1 MHTLCQYCVAK
12 WKSESPTAGCP
23 ICREPIRAEK
33 RNFLVDNMIAIMIS
47 LYSKEEQSN
56 RRKFEKEHQE
66 LHRNLLAAGLRTP
79 EYNNPFY
86 RITDRGLVLG
96 EMQIEELPSI
106 AQSQFPGC
114 CMCSEDLSLICVVF
128 FICMIDP
135 PAAVSSST
143 MVASIVRNLTR
154 NPLLSRER
162 LDNRR
167 RIHYTRMLANIGR
180 RRLMSRNRLQSMS
193 VSSNYFS
200 IVKKG
205 FSLSSIVALQSSM
218 QPREQSATCHQ
229 YWLVQQRT
237 YSKDR

>member
-1 MHTLCQYCVAK
+1 MHTFCQYCVAK

-23 ICREPIRAEK
+23 ICREPTRSEK
-33 RNFLVDNMIAIMIS
+33 RNFLVDNMIAIMIG
-47 LYSKEEQSN
+47 LFSKEEQFN
-56 RRKFEKEHQE
+56 RRKFEKEHHE

-106 AQSQFPGC
+106 AQSQFHGC
-114 CMCSEDLSLICVVF
+114 KYNVSLRFIGVVF

-135 PAAVSSST
+135 LGTVSSSA

-154 NPLLSRER
+154 NPLLPRER

-167 RIHYTRMLANIGR
+167 RIQYTRLLANIGR
-180 RRLMSRNRLQSMS
+180 RRLMSRNLLQSMS
-193 VSSNYFS
+193 VSA
-200 IVKKG
+200 I
-205 FSLSSIVALQSSM
+205 
-218 QPREQSATCHQ
+218 
-229 YWLVQQRT
+229 
-237 YSKDR
+237 